1 MSNEWKR
8 VGQFEVFAWR
18 RAFPK
23 CHFGDSD
30 TGNTMI
36 RLKAES
42 AGHVEV
48 R

>member
-30 TGNTMI
+30 TVDTMI
-36 RLKAES
+36 RLEAES

-48 R
+48 H